1 VSAPDPVGSR
11 RDQIVEATLRVI
23 GARGADAV
31 THRAVAAEAGVSL
44 ALTTYHFDSKH
55 ALVAEALERVIE
67 RSIETVHE
75 HAQVSGP
82 IDPSQLTERLVAL
95 TVAQLDDEAAPLV
108 AQYELML
115 EAARNQSLRPLAER
129 WSEAYD
135 RSLVALVRA
144 AGVGDPE
151 LSAGILSSVIEGAL
165 LDHIALPREGFV
177 ESELR
182 PMVERTVEALSGAV
196 ATPSAP
202 RARVQ
207 AARP

>member
-1 VSAPDPVGSR
+1 MSQLGPAGSR

-44 ALTTYHFDSKH
+44 ALTTYHFESKH
-55 ALVAEALERVIE
+55 ALVAEAFERVIE
-67 RSIETVHE
+67 RSIETVQA
-75 HAQVSGP
+75 HAHASGP
-82 IDPSQLTERLVAL
+82 IDSAELADRLVSL
-95 TVAQLDDEAAPLV
+95 TVAQLDDESAPLV

-115 EAARNQSLRPLAER
+115 EAARDESLRPLAER

-135 RSLVALVRA
+135 ESLVALVRA
-144 AGVGDPE
+144 AGLADPE
-151 LSAGILSSVIEGAL
+151 LSAGILSAVIEGAL
-165 LDHIALPREGFV
+165 LDHIALPRDGFV
-177 ESELR
+177 DAELR
-182 PMVERTVEALSGAV
+182 PMICRTVAGL

-202 RARVQ
+202 RARAQ

>member
-1 VSAPDPVGSR
+1 VSGRSPAGSR

-44 ALTTYHFDSKH
+44 ALTTYYFDSKQ

-67 RSIETVHE
+67 RSIETLRR
-75 HAQVSGP
+75 HADVDGP
-82 IDPSQLTERLVAL
+82 VEPGQLVDRLTAL
-95 TVAQLDDEAAPLV
+95 TVAQLEDRAAPLV

-115 EAARNQSLRPLAER
+115 EAARDESLRPLAER

-135 RSLVALVRA
+135 GCLVELVSA
-144 AGVGDPE
+144 AGLADPE
-151 LSAGILSSVIEGAL
+151 LSAGILSSIIEGAL
-165 LDHIALPREGFV
+165 LDHIALPQPGFV
-177 ESELR
+177 ERRLK
-182 PMVERTVEALSGAV
+182 PMLERAV
-196 ATPSAP
+196 AGLAAGATPSARP
-202 RARVQ
+202 RRER